1 MEPINP
7 IDTNQVRM
15 IGNNP
20 INVPNSNI
28 NRISDQSII
37 PNINRPILQQVDA
50 PIIRG
55 LEVPVVNVP
64 DPSLQYPVVRVPFQA
79 EFNTPVNNQQKP
91 QEQQPAEK
99 ARGLPDPK
107 PQLSSPT
114 PQLPASV
121 QTPAIQ
127 TPVIETP
134 KPIAEV
140 PADLPK
146 PTFTVNGIDINLPD
160 PSLVATAGAVAVV
173 TTAATIASTT
183 VLNALK
189 NAAEPII
196 KEATK
201 NKFKIKIKQVKPV
214 LHYVL
219 AEGGHIDVFEYSAE
233 GTRLIEQVTNVEQY
247 IRDQVEINA
256 LYEIDNKIII
266 DDIIKDKFTK
276 EGKERFKPLFAP
288 AKKIAKKL
296 SARLSI

>member
-1 MEPINP
+1 MEPIELINNP
-7 IDTNQVRM
+7 NLRPI

-20 INVPNSNI
+20 INIPNPNT
-28 NRISDQSII
+28 NRIAGPSVISTIE
-37 PNINRPILQQVDA
+37 RPALRSVEA
-50 PIIRG
+50 PVVRG
-55 LEVPVVNVP
+55 LEVPVVDVPNTTIKYPVINVP
-64 DPSLQYPVVRVPFQA
+64 TQA
-79 EFNTPVNNQQKP
+79 EFDAAVKAEREKQQQEEKP
-91 QEQQPAEK
+91 KE
-99 ARGLPDPK
+99 RGLPDTTP
-107 PQLSSPT
+107 P
-114 PQLPASV
+114 PQLPQVA
-121 QTPAIQ
+121 QTPPAQ
-127 TPVIETP
+127 T
-134 KPIAEV
+134 PIAEI
-140 PADLPK
+140 PADK
-146 PTFTVNGIDINLPD
+146 PTTTPTFSVYGVNINLPD

-189 NAAEPII
+189 NAAEPMI

-219 AEGGHIDVFEYSAE
+219 AEGGHVDVFEYSAE

-266 DDIIKDKFTK
+266 DDVIKDKFTK

-296 SARLSI
+296 SARLSF

>member
-1 MEPINP
+1 MEPIQLIDNSNLRP
-7 IDTNQVRM
+7 I

-20 INVPNSNI
+20 INIPNSNT
-28 NRISDQSII
+28 NRIAGPSVISTIERPSIRGVET
-37 PNINRPILQQVDA
+37 PVV
-50 PIIRG
+50 RG
-55 LEVPVVNVP
+55 LEVPIIDAPNTTIKYPVINVP
-64 DPSLQYPVVRVPFQA
+64 TQA
-79 EFNTPVNNQQKP
+79 EFDAAVKAEREKQQQEEKP
-91 QEQQPAEK
+91 KE
-99 ARGLPDPK
+99 RGLPDTTP
-107 PQLSSPT
+107 P
-114 PQLPASV
+114 PQLPQVA
-121 QTPAIQ
+121 QTPPAQ
-127 TPVIETP
+127 T
-134 KPIAEV
+134 PIAEI
-140 PADLPK
+140 PADK
-146 PTFTVNGIDINLPD
+146 PTTPTFSVYGVNVNLPD

-189 NAAEPII
+189 NAAEPMI

-219 AEGGHIDVFEYSAE
+219 AEGGHVDVFEYSAE
-233 GTRLIEQVTNVEQY
+233 GTRLVEQVSNVEQY

-296 SARLSI
+296 SAKFSI

>member
-7 IDTNQVRM
+7 IDTNQVRI

-28 NRISDQSII
+28 NRISGPSVI
-37 PNINRPILQQVDA
+37 PTIDKPILQQINA
-50 PIIRG
+50 PVVRG
-55 LEVPVVNVP
+55 LEVPIINAP
-64 DPSLQYPVVRVPFQA
+64 NTTIQYPVVKVPTQA
-79 EFNTPVNNQQKP
+79 EFDAAVRNEQKSQEQP
-91 QEQQPAEK
+91 QEK
-99 ARGLPDPK
+99 SRGLPDTPA
-107 PQLSSPT
+107 
-114 PQLPASV
+114 PQLPPSV

-140 PADLPK
+140 PADLSK

-189 NAAEPII
+189 NAAEPMI

-219 AEGGHIDVFEYSAE
+219 AEGGHVDVFEYSAE
-233 GTRLIEQVTNVEQY
+233 GTRLIEQVSNVEQY

-266 DDIIKDKFTK
+266 DDVIKDKFTK

-296 SARLSI
+296 SARLSF